1 MLFKY
6 PSFLSILGQNF
17 MIFLFLELAI
27 FLFEFKDL
35 ILGGAGDAVDVCRR
49 FQTRAT
55 PVSSRGSSGVAIGTW
70 SFLSCR
76 LLVQHWPHPHTR
88 PSLIVS
94 SPRFL
99 PPPARRAVRMQGISE
114 HQTHSTHDAS
124 RCPVSEDCHLFS
136 VPRPETESQMKA
148 IGHRRSRNHH
158 LQPLLSFA

>member
-1 MLFKY
+1 
-6 PSFLSILGQNF
+6 
-17 MIFLFLELAI
+17 MIFLFLELEI

-136 VPRPETESQMKA
+136 IDFLFVCLIPNKIILFVLFQVFPDDVSWKSPRS
-148 IGHRRSRNHH
+148 IVVS
-158 LQPLLSFA
+158 PLHS